1 MTKTPSDPVHCWLVW
16 RKALEAV
23 SDYLYRGIEETGI
36 SDTDF
41 RVLEA
46 LLHKGPLPVNT
57 IGPKVHLTPGSIS
70 VAVDRLLEKG
80 FVSRA
85 ENPDD
90 RRVRIVALTK
100 SGKDLIVPIFRKH
113 SAEIGR
119 VLADANPKELQ
130 ILEKVPSKRP
140 ASAQVR
146 LLKGER
152 GSGVLNMARHRL
164 KLSRSSG
171 CYASN
176 NRQSPMYSVPRTV
189 AGRPGV

>member
-1 MTKTPSDPVHCWLVW
+1 MTKKPSDPVHCWLVW
-16 RKALEAV
+16 RKAHEAA

-80 FVSRA
+80 LVSRA
-85 ENPDD
+85 ESPDD
-90 RRVRIVALTK
+90 RRVRIVTLSK

-113 SAEIGR
+113 STEIGK
-119 VLADANPKELQ
+119 VFADSNPKELQ
-130 ILEKVPSKRP
+130 LFEKVLKKAGKR
-140 ASAQVR
+140 ARA
-146 LLKGER
+146 LAEER
-152 GSGVLNMARHRL
+152 
-164 KLSRSSG
+164 SRTRS
-171 CYASN
+171 
-176 NRQSPMYSVPRTV
+176 R
-189 AGRPGV
+189 

>member
-1 MTKTPSDPVHCWLVW
+1 MTKAPSDPVHCWLVW
-16 RKALEAV
+16 RKADEAA
-23 SDYLYRGIEETGI
+23 SDYLCRGIEETGI

-41 RVLEA
+41 RILEA

-80 FVSRA
+80 LVSRV
-85 ENPDD
+85 ESPDD

-119 VLADANPKELQ
+119 MFADANHKELQ
-130 ILEKVPSKRP
+130 ILESVLKKAGKR
-140 ASAQVR
+140 AKA
-146 LLKGER
+146 LAEER
-152 GSGVLNMARHRL
+152 
-164 KLSRSSG
+164 SRTRS
-171 CYASN
+171 
-176 NRQSPMYSVPRTV
+176 R
-189 AGRPGV
+189 

>member
-1 MTKTPSDPVHCWLVW
+1 MRKTPSDPVHCWLVW
-16 RKALEAV
+16 RKAYEAA

-80 FVSRA
+80 LVSRVESA
-85 ENPDD
+85 ED

-113 SAEIGR
+113 AAEIGK
-119 VLADANPKELQ
+119 VFADASPKELQ
-130 ILEKVPSKRP
+130 ILGSVLKKAGKRARALAQEKCKPR
-140 ASAQVR
+140 
-146 LLKGER
+146 
-152 GSGVLNMARHRL
+152 
-164 KLSRSSG
+164 SR
-171 CYASN
+171 
-176 NRQSPMYSVPRTV
+176 
-189 AGRPGV
+189 